1 MNWPKYRW
9 CVFSC
14 LCAGDG
20 EEGRDEGRDRGRETE
35 TDLNSQAETERNRDG
50 NRERKERLLCIPEL
64 PLPRTGHEGKEDPE
78 LLLLSPKYWDTDG
91 HDHIQ
96 ATHGARDRT

>member
-1 MNWPKYRW
+1 M
-9 CVFSC
+9 
-14 LCAGDG
+14 
-20 EEGRDEGRDRGRETE
+20 EEGKERGRETE

-50 NRERKERLLCIPEL
+50 KRERKERLLCIPEL

-78 LLLLSPKYWDTDG
+78 RLLPSPEYWGTDG
-91 HDHIQ
+91 CDDTQ

>member
-1 MNWPKYRW
+1 MPV
-9 CVFSC
+9 CV
-14 LCAGDG
+14 
-20 EEGRDEGRDRGRETE
+20 EEMERKGGTEGGKERGRETE

-78 LLLLSPKYWDTDG
+78 LLLPSPKYWDTDG
-91 HDHIQ
+91 HDHTQ